1 MPPTTLVPT
10 LDIPVPDDVDPADP
24 SALARALV
32 SDATAHALVLVVDLG
47 GAVRAEPVL
56 DDHPVDALCGRRAPM
71 DASMV
76 GVRAPASVTRRE
88 AEHAWHG
95 GVVHLVSRAGVSA
108 TVVQDEHGVMH
119 EFGPEIEPQTGRVPD
134 SCRRVLGLATPPPSE
149 SMTRFVF
156 CSWLAVILGRLED
169 VFDWATIVRLHPAAA
184 SLGERPTAASVADA
198 TRDLGESMEWERF
211 RRVIAAV
218 GGFPFGPEGA
228 KVAAWADAGMFS
240 RWAMD
245 ELPPLHVSLDRLFDE
260 VSPDTI
266 DRLWA
271 AAHLCG
277 AVLDD

>member
-1 MPPTTLVPT
+1 MPPTTLAPT
-10 LDIPVPDDVDPADP
+10 LDLPVPHDVDPADP

-32 SDATAHALVLVVDLG
+32 PDSTEQPLLLVVDG
-47 GAVRAEPVL
+47 DGSVRAEPVAG
-56 DDHPVDALCGRRAPM
+56 DHPVDALRGRRAPSN
-71 DASMV
+71 AAMV

-88 AEHAWHG
+88 ARQPWSG
-95 GVVHLVSRAGVSA
+95 GVVHLVDRSGVSA
-108 TVVQDEHGVMH
+108 TVVQDEHGAVH
-119 EFGPEIEPQTGRVPD
+119 VFGPDTEPQSGRVPD

-156 CSWLAVILGRLED
+156 CSWLAVILGRLEE
-169 VFDWATIVRLHPAAA
+169 VFDWATVVRLHPAAA
-184 SLGERPTAASVADA
+184 TLGERPTAAVVAEA

-228 KVAAWADAGMFS
+228 TVAAWADAGTFS

-245 ELPPLHVSLDRLFDE
+245 ELPPLDVSFDRLFDE

-277 AVLDD
+277 AVIEE